1 MPEITAKY
9 LGDLRVESTHT
20 ASGAV
25 LLTDASIESQGSGEN
40 FSPVDLLAVS
50 LGACAMTVMGIYAKN
65 HGLDIAGASLAIN
78 KTMSATSPHRV
89 AGIEV
94 TFIMPERDYSDKDKK
109 SLERAAGACPVHNS
123 LYPEMEQ
130 RFIFKWAK

>member
-1 MPEITAKY
+1 MSEITAKY

-20 ASGAV
+20 ASGAI
-25 LLTDASIESQGSGEN
+25 LLTDASLESQGLGEN

-50 LGACAMTVMGIYAKN
+50 LGSCAMTVMGIFAQN
-65 HGLDIAGASLAIN
+65 HGLDIAGASLEIH
-78 KTMSATSPHRV
+78 KTMSAAAPHRV
-89 AGIEV
+89 VGIEV
-94 TFIMPERDYSDKDKK
+94 TFIMPDRDYSDKDKK

-130 RFIFKWAK
+130 RFIFKWAR